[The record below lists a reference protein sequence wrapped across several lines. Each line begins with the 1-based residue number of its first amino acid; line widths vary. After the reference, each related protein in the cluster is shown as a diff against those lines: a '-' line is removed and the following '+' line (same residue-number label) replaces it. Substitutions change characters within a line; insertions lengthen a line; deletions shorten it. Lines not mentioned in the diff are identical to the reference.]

1 MAPNLTEIAAE
12 FGFDDEERDRKLGGE
27 IALAF
32 FLLGAPASMVIGY
45 LADSSDRSVVFAWTV
60 FIGEGACFLTYWVTT
75 YQQLYICRAVTGF
88 SVGGAVPLIYSV
100 LGDFFGASDRHF
112 VSALV
117 SFGTGAGIA
126 VGQSVAGILGPLYGW
141 RLPFLVVSIPA
152 LITAALVLFTVP
164 DPERGAM
171 EPSALRS
178 RVSTSLD
185 IGSSSRSS
193 SSAGGDEGVEG
204 GEGVD
209 LVTILH
215 HHPKEQDYHDLSSP
229 HDSPEPGGRTPLSKG
244 DSSSSI
250 RRPRGKTGNTRIV
263 AAADYFER
271 LCDERYGGIF
281 GPEVHKFL
289 RTMVKLLSTPTV
301 FLAIVQGAPGC
312 ITWGIINV
320 FLNDFL
326 SENRG
331 FSVLMATTTLMFFS
345 LGHGIGLFLLGGGLG
360 QRLYRCNR
368 KYPAI
373 LAGSAAIVACVPLWI
388 LFNWV
393 DAATPYWKTASV
405 ALLAGFGCGPT
416 GPIIK
421 ATLTNVTHPR
431 ERGQAFALFN
441 LFDDFGKGLGPFFV
455 ALLISGMGGRSEA
468 FNLGIW
474 GWAICGLANL
484 AVFFFVE
491 ADEDNM
497 QADLIVSSNTRDLSG

>member
-1 MAPNLTEIAAE
+1 MAPNLTEIANE

-75 YQQLYICRAVTGF
+75 YQQLYICRAITGF

-100 LGDFFGASDRHF
+100 MGDYFGANDRHF

-117 SFGTGAGIA
+117 SFGTGAGIG
-126 VGQSVAGILGPLYGW
+126 VGQFLAGTLGPLYGW
-141 RLPFLVVSIPA
+141 RMPFLVVSIPA
-152 LITAALVLFTVP
+152 MITAALVLFTVP

-171 EPSALRS
+171 EPSALRF
-178 RVSTSLD
+178 RVSN
-185 IGSSSRSS
+185 SSN
-193 SSAGGDEGVEG
+193 GDDDNGDSDG
-204 GEGVD
+204 AAFG
-209 LVTILH
+209 TIPRQ
-215 HHPKEQDYHDLSSP
+215 HPREQEYHDSASP
-229 HDSPEPGGRTPLSKG
+229 LDGPTSIKLTTLSKQ
-244 DSSSSI
+244 DSSSSTQRI
-250 RRPRGKTGNTRIV
+250 RGKDRSNRMM

-271 LCDERYGGIF
+271 LCQERYGGIF
-281 GPEVHKFL
+281 GPEVHKIL

-331 FSVLMATTTLMFFS
+331 FTVLMATTTMTLFS
-345 LGHGIGLFLLGGGLG
+345 IGNGIGLFLLGGGLG
-360 QRLYRCNR
+360 QRLYRLNR

-373 LAGSAAIVACVPLWI
+373 LAGSTAIGACVPLWM
-388 LFNWV
+388 LLNCV
-393 DAATPYWKTASV
+393 DAETPYWISASI
-405 ALLAGFGCGPT
+405 ALLAGFGSGPT

-421 ATLTNVTHPR
+421 ATLTNVTDPQ

-455 ALLISGMGGRSEA
+455 SLLIAGVGGRSEA
-468 FNLGIW
+468 FNLGIF
-474 GWAICGLANL
+474 GWVICGVANL

-491 ADEDNM
+491 ADEDSM
-497 QADLIVSSNTRDLSG
+497 QADLIESRNARDFSP